1 MEHRHEDVYENKIA
15 GLCGALLFALGG
27 GIIYFLLYQLGY
39 ISSIS
44 GLVGAVLAMKGYA
57 LFSKKESMFGVITSA
72 VLALLVLAAAWY
84 LCLAKDVY
92 EAFQEWFAAGEIDYT
107 VSFGEAVQGAHLFLE
122 DPEISRSYL
131 GDLGMSLLFA
141 VIGCF
146 GNVWTALKNQKAQK
160 AHRRHPFRRKQK
172 KVPIPQKSPT
182 PLHRIRKK
190 RILSPHRMKQ
200 KNNACTY
207 V

>member
-160 AHRRHPFRRKQK
+160 AQQGAPIQAEAKESPYSAEEPNPFAQD
-172 KVPIPQKSPT
+172 QEE
-182 PLHRIRKK
+182 
-190 RILSPHRMKQ
+190 
-200 KNNACTY
+200 KNPFAAQDETKE
-207 V
+207 

>member
-72 VLALLVLAAAWY
+72 VLALLVLVAAWY

-92 EAFQEWFAAGEIDYT
+92 EAFQE
-107 VSFGEAVQGAHLFLE
+107 
-122 DPEISRSYL
+122 
-131 GDLGMSLLFA
+131 
-141 VIGCF
+141 
-146 GNVWTALKNQKAQK
+146 
-160 AHRRHPFRRKQK
+160 
-172 KVPIPQKSPT
+172 
-182 PLHRIRKK
+182 
-190 RILSPHRMKQ
+190 
-200 KNNACTY
+200 
-207 V
+207 